1 MTNQPAFEII
11 SMEHMF
17 FYMNC
22 ALLWA
27 QRPEEMKHFES
38 KVLRRLDGDLRLERG
53 RPVPGHIFVLS
64 ATGIVER
71 SEKKTFRA
79 FPSRGGG

>member
-1 MTNQPAFEII
+1 
-11 SMEHMF
+11 
-17 FYMNC
+17 
-22 ALLWA
+22 
-27 QRPEEMKHFES
+27 MKHFES

-71 SEKKTFRA
+71 SEKKTVRA